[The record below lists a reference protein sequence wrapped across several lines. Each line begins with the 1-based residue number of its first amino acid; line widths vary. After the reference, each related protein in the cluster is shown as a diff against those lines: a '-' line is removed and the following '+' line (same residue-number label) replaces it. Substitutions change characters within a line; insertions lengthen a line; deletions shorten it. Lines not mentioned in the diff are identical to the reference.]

1 MSWSQLANANL
12 ADGWGA
18 LAASLLG
25 VEAVDTEPSEVIGR
39 IILLSFA
46 TSESLLKGIR
56 WAGWGVAV

>member
-18 LAASLLG
+18 LAVSLLG
-25 VEAVDTEPSEVIGR
+25 VEEVDTEPSEVIGR